1 MQEKRLCNNC
11 WNNSARPISSIST
24 HNLVLIIL
32 EIFRDKVNYHFFV
45 QAGISIHNLV
55 LNEISFVQ
63 LQGNIDGVETALMVY
78 A

>member
-11 WNNSARPISSIST
+11 GNNYARPISSIST

-55 LNEISFVQ
+55 LTEMSFVQ
-63 LQGNIDGVETALMVY
+63 LQGNIYGVETALMVY